1 MPQHGQSVK
10 RERVAEVEVEAEAE
24 EEQAE
29 AEAEDELAE
38 ARGLFM
44 ELSATPKNGRSF
56 TAQQKHPAL

>member
-10 RERVAEVEVEAEAE
+10 RDRVAEVEVEAEE
-24 EEQAE
+24 
-29 AEAEDELAE
+29 EDELAE